1 MALVVKYPP
10 ASPGAI
16 KDSGSLDQEGSLGQ
30 EDSLEEGM
38 TAHFS
43 IIAWRIPWTEEPD
56 GLQFIGHKKSKMT
69 LSD

>member
-1 MALVVKYPP
+1 MAQWVKNLP
-10 ASPGAI
+10 AV
-16 KDSGSLDQEGSLGQ
+16 QEMPEIWVQFLGQ
-30 EDSLEEGM
+30 EDSLEEDM

>member
-1 MALVVKYPP
+1 MAQWVKNLP
-10 ASPGAI
+10 AM
-16 KDSGSLDQEGSLGQ
+16 QEMPEIWVQFLGQ
-30 EDSLEEGM
+30 EDSLEKGM

-43 IIAWRIPWTEEPD
+43 IIAWRIPWKEEPD

>member
-1 MALVVKYPP
+1 MAQWVKNLP
-10 ASPGAI
+10 AV
-16 KDSGSLDQEGSLGQ
+16 QEMPEIWVQFLGQ
-30 EDSLEEGM
+30 EDSLEKGM

-43 IIAWRIPWTEEPD
+43 IIAWRIPWKEEPD

>member
-1 MALVVKYPP
+1 MAQWVKNLP
-10 ASPGAI
+10 AV
-16 KDSGSLDQEGSLGQ
+16 QEMPEIWVQFLGQ
-30 EDSLEEGM
+30 EDSLEEDM

-69 LSD
+69 LND

>member
-1 MALVVKYPP
+1 MAQWVKNLP
-10 ASPGAI
+10 AV
-16 KDSGSLDQEGSLGQ
+16 QEMPEIWVQFLGQ
-30 EDSLEEGM
+30 EDSLEEDM

-56 GLQFIGHKKSKMT
+56 GLQFIGHKMSKMT